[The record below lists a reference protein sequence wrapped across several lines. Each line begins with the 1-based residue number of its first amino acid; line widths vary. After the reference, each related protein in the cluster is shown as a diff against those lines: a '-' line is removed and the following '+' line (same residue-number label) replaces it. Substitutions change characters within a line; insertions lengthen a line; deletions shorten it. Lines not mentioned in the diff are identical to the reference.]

1 MTTASP
7 LTRLAAD
14 AGQFRVRRWSRSSLI
29 GSSGFGVLI
38 LVMAAL
44 PYYVDLASIQKLTS
58 LLILIVLASTWNL
71 LAGYGGMLSIGQ
83 QAYIGIGAYGL
94 VLLADL
100 VGINPFLAV
109 PVAAVLAAVISLPIS
124 FLAFRLAGG
133 YFAIGTWVI
142 AEVLRLTVSQVP
154 QLGAGSGI
162 SLGALGDLDR
172 IIRIASVYWW
182 ALAVTVVILLA
193 SILFARSR
201 RGLALTAVRDDERA
215 ASTSGVDVQAS
226 KRIVFV
232 AAAAGAGAAGALLAL
247 STLRV
252 QPNAVFSVE
261 WSAFMIFIVLIGGLG
276 TLEGPII
283 GAIVFFLLRE
293 SLADFGST
301 YLIVLGVLGVLTVL
315 FARRGIWGL
324 VTARWPI
331 SLFPVGY
338 ELTPAAA
345 SARARATKRAG

>member
-1 MTTASP
+1 MSVSSP
-7 LTRLAAD
+7 LSRLGTE
-14 AGQFRVRRWSRSSLI
+14 AGGYRIRRWSRSSVI
-29 GSSGFGVLI
+29 GSSGLAVVVLI
-38 LVMAAL
+38 MAAL

-58 LLILIVLASTWNL
+58 LFILIVLASTWNL

-83 QAYIGIGAYGL
+83 QAYIGVGAYGL

-100 VGINPFLAV
+100 VGLNPFLAV
-109 PVAAVLAAVISLPIS
+109 PVAAVLAAIISLPIS
-124 FLAFRLAGG
+124 YLAFRLVGG

-142 AEVLRLTVSQVP
+142 AEVLRLTVSQIP
-154 QLGAGSGI
+154 QLGAGSGV
-162 SLGALGDLDR
+162 SLAALGNLDR

-182 ALAVTVVILLA
+182 ALAVTVVIVLA
-193 SILFARSR
+193 SVLFARSR
-201 RGLALTAVRDDERA
+201 RGLALTAVRDDATA

-293 SLADFGST
+293 TLADYGST

-324 VTARWPI
+324 VTDRWPI
-331 SLFPVGY
+331 SLFPTGY
-338 ELTPAAA
+338 QLVPVTPGTG
-345 SARARATKRAG
+345 RRGR